1 MILSYGCGMWDVT
14 CGKCKVQCCKE
25 QYFIGTYIR
34 SMNQGKLD
42 IVKKEVA
49 RVNINILRISD
60 LKLKGMGKFNSDDKS
75 LRRNGVA
82 LIVSKQI

>member
-1 MILSYGCGMWDVT
+1 MV
-14 CGKCKVQCCKE
+14 K
-25 QYFIGTYIR
+25 
-34 SMNQGKLD
+34 QG
-42 IVKKEVA
+42 IA

-82 LIVSKQI
+82 LIVKKEF